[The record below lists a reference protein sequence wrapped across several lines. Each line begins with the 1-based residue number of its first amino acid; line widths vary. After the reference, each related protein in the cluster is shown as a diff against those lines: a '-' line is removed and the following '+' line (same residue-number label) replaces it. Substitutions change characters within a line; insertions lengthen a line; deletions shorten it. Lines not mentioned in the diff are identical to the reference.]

1 MSRDAGRRAG
11 GAGRRV
17 VPAAAGRGQRGGSG
31 RRQAGSAGQGHGPA
45 GRTAEGGQDGAGRGP
60 DRARRTAHAV
70 LLAVSERDA
79 YANLLLAAALRDR
92 GLRGQDA
99 ALATELVYGTL
110 RNRSCY
116 DAVIGLCAD
125 RELSRIDPPVL
136 EVLRLGAH
144 QLLGMRIKAHAAVA
158 TTVDLAIG
166 VIGRRPA
173 GFVNAVLRRIAPR
186 ELESWLELV
195 APDRSADPVG
205 HLSVR
210 YSHPRWIVTAFA
222 DALGETVPSQHGAPE
237 GAPDGA
243 GDVGP
248 ARPALAETEA
258 ALAADQQRPAITL
271 AAVPGLAEPAEL
283 TGAGAQPARWSPFG
297 AYLPG
302 GDPGALPAVAENRA
316 SVQDEASQLAVL
328 ALTRAET
335 GGEDRAW
342 LDLCAGPGGKARLLA
357 GLAAERGAV
366 VVAADVHEH
375 RARLT
380 AQAIR
385 ESGAGRAVIA
395 DGTAPAWRHAAFD
408 RVLADVPCSGLGS
421 LRRRPEARWRRGPA
435 DIAALGELQRALL
448 VSAIEAT
455 RPGGVLAYVTCSPH
469 LAETRDVLGDV
480 LASRGDLEVLD
491 CPALLAGIDRLRCRE
506 PDSRYAQFWPHRHGT
521 DAIFIALLRRAR
533 QDQGAG

>member
-1 MSRDAGRRAG
+1 MSRDAGRQAA
-11 GAGRRV
+11 GAGRRA
-17 VPAAAGRGQRGGSG
+17 VPASAASRGQRGVSG
-31 RRQAGSAGQGHGPA
+31 RRPAGPA
-45 GRTAEGGQDGAGRGP
+45 DPTHGAFGRPASGPDGAGRGS

-125 RELSRIDPPVL
+125 RELNRIDPPVL

-144 QLLGMRIKAHAAVA
+144 QLLGMRIKPHAAVA
-158 TTVDLAIG
+158 TTVDLAIA
-166 VIGRRPA
+166 VAGRRPA

-186 ELESWLELV
+186 DLESWLGIA
-195 APDRSADPVG
+195 APDRAADPAG

-222 DALGETVPSQHGAPE
+222 DALGETGP
-237 GAPDGA
+237 APDGA
-243 GDVGP
+243 PDAGQP
-248 ARPALAETEA
+248 AAALAETEA
-258 ALAADQQRPAITL
+258 ALAADQERPAVTL
-271 AAVPGLAEPAEL
+271 VAVPGLAEPAEL
-283 TGAGAQPARWSPFG
+283 IDAGAQPARWSPFG

-302 GDPGALPAVAENRA
+302 GDPGALPAVAGQRA
-316 SVQDEASQLAVL
+316 AVQDEASQLAVL
-328 ALTRAET
+328 ALTRADT
-335 GGEDRAW
+335 GGHDRAW

-357 GLAAERGAV
+357 GLAAERGV
-366 VVAADVHEH
+366 VLVAADAHEH
-375 RARLT
+375 RARLAGEAVRGT
-380 AQAIR
+380 G
-385 ESGAGRAVIA
+385 SGRAVTA
-395 DGTAPAWRHAAFD
+395 DGTAPAWRPAAFD

-421 LRRRPEARWRRGPA
+421 LRRRPEARWRRGP
-435 DIAALGELQRALL
+435 DDLAALGGLQRALL
-448 VSAIEAT
+448 SSAIEAT

-480 LASRGDLEVLD
+480 LASRADLEVLD
-491 CPALLAGIDRLRCRE
+491 CPALLAEVPGVGCRE

-521 DAIFIALLRRAR
+521 DAIFVALLRRLG
-533 QDQGAG
+533 QDPGTG